1 MKKNSK
7 QQKTEA
13 RIAAEVIAAQIITNT
28 KTPSVKALMHRISSL
43 TAAAVK
49 RGPEAFAFALAEI
62 DQAARAYW
70 KTGTTEARA
79 VMFRISSLTTA
90 AAQRGPDSF
99 GFALAEIDTAARGFW
114 KQAAR
119 A

>member
-7 QQKTEA
+7 QQKNEA
-13 RIAAEVIAAQIITNT
+13 RIAAQVIAEQITANMN
-28 KTPSVKALMHRISSL
+28 PSPKAIMHRITSL
-43 TAAAVK
+43 TAAAK
-49 RGPEAFAFALAEI
+49 KHGPEAFAFALSQIEK
-62 DQAARAYW
+62 AARAYW
-70 KTGTTEARA
+70 QTGSTEARA
-79 VMFRISSLTTA
+79 IMFRITSLTTA

-99 GFALAEIDTAARGFW
+99 GFALQQIETAARGFW